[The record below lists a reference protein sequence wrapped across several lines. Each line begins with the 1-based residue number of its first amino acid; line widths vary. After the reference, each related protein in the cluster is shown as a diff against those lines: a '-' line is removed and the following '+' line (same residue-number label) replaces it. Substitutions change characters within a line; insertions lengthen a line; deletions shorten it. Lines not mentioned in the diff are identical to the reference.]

1 MALSRK
7 QLPGFNCACHSSSL
21 FWIGYDMSFELELLL
36 NKDPNNGIVGIDLRT
51 APLAKGAMALC
62 DAGRTRDVAFV
73 SV

>member
-1 MALSRK
+1 
-7 QLPGFNCACHSSSL
+7 
-21 FWIGYDMSFELELLL
+21 MSFELELLL